1 MTDDPVSPELALV
14 DPSLR
19 ERLLADAPLA
29 DPPPGPVER
38 LRKTTKSDTETLLEQ
53 IPARTEPSDG
63 SASYR
68 RRLTVPLVVAT
79 CSSLLTLGAVAALL
93 ELRGGDGPSAIPA
106 STSSHSPASS
116 PQNTQPA
123 PSTTTQQRSTRT
135 TPPAKA
141 KPPRELR
148 FSWAA
153 VSGATSYDVA
163 FYAHGT
169 HDKLVLEL
177 STRTPTAVVQVREA
191 GSKAAHSLAPG
202 PYRWYVWPVRATGR
216 DSVAV
221 VRSTLTVS

>member
-1 MTDDPVSPELALV
+1 MTDDPVTPELALV
-14 DPSLR
+14 DPDLR
-19 ERLLADAPLA
+19 ERLLADAPFA
-29 DPPPGPVER
+29 DPPPDPVER
-38 LRKTTKSDTETLLEQ
+38 LRKTTKSDVESLEQ

-63 SASYR
+63 TASYR
-68 RRLTVPLVVAT
+68 RRLTVPLLIAA

-93 ELRGGDGPSAIPA
+93 ELRAGDGPSATPP
-106 STSSHSPASS
+106 STSSRPPASS
-116 PQNTQPA
+116 PQSTPA
-123 PSTTTQQRSTRT
+123 SSTTTQRRPTPT

-141 KPPRELR
+141 RPARELR

-153 VSGATSYDVA
+153 VAGATSYDVA
-163 FYAHGT
+163 FYAHGA

-177 STRTPTAVVQVREA
+177 STRTPTAVVKVRQA

>member
-19 ERLLADAPLA
+19 ERLLGGAPLA
-29 DPPPGPVER
+29 GPPSGPVER
-38 LRKTTKSDTETLLEQ
+38 PPKTTKSDTEKLLEQ

-63 SASYR
+63 SGSYR
-68 RRLTVPLVVAT
+68 RRLTAPLVVGVF
-79 CSSLLTLGAVAALL
+79 SSLLTLGAVAAVL
-93 ELRGGDGPSAIPA
+93 ELRAGDGPSATPP
-106 STSSHSPASS
+106 STSSRPPDLSPQSTPAS
-116 PQNTQPA
+116 
-123 PSTTTQQRSTRT
+123 STTTQHRPTRT
-135 TPPAKA
+135 TPPATA
-141 KPPRELR
+141 RPARELR

-153 VSGATSYDVA
+153 VAGATSYDVA
-163 FYAHGT
+163 FYARGA

>member
-1 MTDDPVSPELALV
+1 MTDDPITPELVLI

-19 ERLLADAPLA
+19 DRLLADAPLA
-29 DPPPGPVER
+29 DPPPAPLER
-38 LRKTTKSDTETLLEQ
+38 LRKTTKSDVETLLEQ
-53 IPARTEPSDG
+53 IPARTEPGDG

-68 RRLTVPLVVAT
+68 RRLTVPLVVAVL
-79 CSSLLTLGAVAALL
+79 SSLLTLGAVAAVL
-93 ELRGGDGPSAIPA
+93 ELRAGDGPSAVLG
-106 STSSHSPASS
+106 STSSQTPASL
-116 PQNTQPA
+116 PQSTPTS
-123 PSTTTQQRSTRT
+123 STTTQHSPTRT

-141 KPPRELR
+141 RQPRELR

-153 VSGATSYDVA
+153 VAGATSYDVA

-177 STRTPTAVVQVREA
+177 STRTPTAVVKVRRT
-191 GSKAAHSLAPG
+191 GSKTAHSLAPG
-202 PYRWYVWPVRATGR
+202 PYRWYVWPVRSTGR

>member
-1 MTDDPVSPELALV
+1 MTDDPVTPELVLV

-19 ERLLADAPLA
+19 DRLLADAPLA
-29 DPPPGPVER
+29 YPPPGAVER
-38 LRKTTKSDTETLLEQ
+38 LRKTTKSDVEPLLEQ
-53 IPARTEPSDG
+53 IPARTEPGDG
-63 SASYR
+63 FASYR
-68 RRLTVPLVVAT
+68 RRLTVPLVVAIF
-79 CSSLLTLGAVAALL
+79 SSLLTLGAVAAAL
-93 ELRGGDGPSAIPA
+93 ELRAGDGPSAVPG
-106 STSSHSPASS
+106 STSSQAPASS
-116 PQNTQPA
+116 PLSTPA
-123 PSTTTQQRSTRT
+123 SSTTTQHSPTRT

-141 KPPRELR
+141 TPPRELR

-153 VSGATSYDVA
+153 VAGATSYDVA
-163 FYAHGT
+163 FYAHGA

-177 STRTPTAVVQVREA
+177 STRTPTAVVKVRRA